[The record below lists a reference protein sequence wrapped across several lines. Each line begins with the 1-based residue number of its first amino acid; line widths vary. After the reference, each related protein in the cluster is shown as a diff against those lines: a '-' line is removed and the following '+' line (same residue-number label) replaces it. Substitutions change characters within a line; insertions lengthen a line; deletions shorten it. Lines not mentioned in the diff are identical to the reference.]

1 MTGLDLV
8 RTQPARPPMTA
19 AGSHPLRPAAIQAA
33 IDSQT
38 RPPGSLGRLE
48 SLMALIA
55 ASQRSLKPKLGQPHM
70 LVFAADHGVVEAGVS
85 AYPRAVTAQMV
96 LNFSRGGAAINVL
109 CRTHGVALSL
119 IDAGVDW
126 DGPPPGVAALSQGR
140 GTANFVAGPAMTP
153 AAVKRASQAGA
164 ALVSALPDTDRLIG
178 FGEMGIGNTTSAAA
192 LLAAL
197 LGLSPA
203 AVVGRGTGIDD
214 AGLSRKRAAI
224 RAGLVRHAGAD
235 PLAALGGFEIAMMAG
250 AMARAAR
257 ERRLVVVDG
266 FVATAAWA
274 AAERVAPGLRQH
286 SIFAHV
292 SAERAHRAVLAR
304 LGVTPLLDLGMRL
317 GEGSGAALAMP
328 MIQAAA
334 ALLREM
340 ATFEGA
346 GVARA

>member
-1 MTGLDLV
+1 
-8 RTQPARPPMTA
+8 MTA
-19 AGSHPLRPAAIQAA
+19 HPRAAAIQAA

-38 RPPGSLGRLE
+38 KPAGSLGRLE
-48 SLMALIA
+48 PLMALIA
-55 ASQRSLKPKLGQPHM
+55 ASQRSLHPELGQPRM
-70 LVFAADHGVVEAGVS
+70 LVFAADHGVAAAGVS
-85 AYPRAVTAQMV
+85 AYPRAVTGQMV
-96 LNFSRGGAAINVL
+96 LNFARGGAAINVL
-109 CRTHGVALSL
+109 CRAHGIALQVV
-119 IDAGVDW
+119 DAGVDW
-126 DGPPPGVAALSQGR
+126 DGPPQGVLARSQGR
-140 GTANFVAGPAMTP
+140 GTANFLAGPAMTP
-153 AAVKRASQAGA
+153 AAARRAMAAGA
-164 ALVSALPDTDRLIG
+164 ALVSALPAADRLVG

-203 AVVGRGTGIDD
+203 AVAGRGTGVDD
-214 AGLSRKRAAI
+214 AGLARKRTVLR
-224 RAGLVRHAGAD
+224 RALALHAGAA

-274 AAERVAPGLRQH
+274 AVDSPTLRAH

-317 GEGSGAALAMP
+317 GEGSGAALAIP
-328 MIQAAA
+328 VIQSAA

-340 ATFEGA
+340 ATFEQA
-346 GVARA
+346 GVARG